1 MTEGNAPGLGFADVC
16 GAGSAASAGRAAP
29 LVLGVI
35 VVAENGAVRGQDLIV
50 VLLAV
55 RPELHIIDPAPI
67 VPVLLGIDVAG
78 VALRDAGVTEGNA
91 PDLGF
96 ADVCGA
102 GGGSAASAGAAGSG
116 SAVPFSLSV
125 PAQNVAGFGVDLIV
139 ILLAG
144 GVELHLI
151 DAHAIVPVG
160 FYNEVQGVPGGN
172 TGICQGDLLS
182 LLLADDILPA
192 ISGVIV
198 CRIPF
203 QLGIELEYPARS
215 GVNGVVIFGAAGV
228 EFHLIFLAS
237 VVVVR
242 LGNEEDSVALGN
254 TGMAQGSF
262 LGLFDTDVG
271 GGGSGS
277 GNRQSGD
284 EQGSGNGTGQGLG
297 HGHFLLVFQ

>member
-1 MTEGNAPGLGFADVC
+1 M
-16 GAGSAASAGRAAP
+16 
-29 LVLGVI
+29 
-35 VVAENGAVRGQDLIV
+35 
-50 VLLAV
+50 
-55 RPELHIIDPAPI
+55 
-67 VPVLLGIDVAG
+67 
-78 VALRDAGVTEGNA
+78 
-91 PDLGF
+91 
-96 ADVCGA
+96 
-102 GGGSAASAGAAGSG
+102 
-116 SAVPFSLSV
+116 
-125 PAQNVAGFGVDLIV
+125 
-139 ILLAG
+139 
-144 GVELHLI
+144 
-151 DAHAIVPVG
+151 
-160 FYNEVQGVPGGN
+160 QGVPGGN
-172 TGICQGDLLS
+172 TGICQGDLLG

-192 ISGVIV
+192 VSGVIV

-203 QLGIELEYPARS
+203 QLGIELEHPARS

>member
-1 MTEGNAPGLGFADVC
+1 MTEGNALCLGFADVC
-16 GAGSAASAGRAAP
+16 CAAGSGAAGAAG
-29 LVLGVI
+29 I
-35 VVAENGAVRGQDLIV
+35 
-50 VLLAV
+50 
-55 RPELHIIDPAPI
+55 
-67 VPVLLGIDVAG
+67 
-78 VALRDAGVTEGNA
+78 
-91 PDLGF
+91 
-96 ADVCGA
+96 
-102 GGGSAASAGAAGSG
+102 GAAGSG
-116 SAVPFSLSV
+116 GAVPFSLSV

-160 FYNEVQGVPGGN
+160 LYNEVQGVPGGN
-172 TGICQGDLLS
+172 TGICQGNLLG

-203 QLGIELEYPARS
+203 QLGIELEHPARS

-284 EQGSGNGTGQGLG
+284 EQGSGNGTGQG

>member
-1 MTEGNAPGLGFADVC
+1 MTEGNALGLGFADIC
-16 GAGSAASAGRAAP
+16 CAGGSGAAGAGS
-29 LVLGVI
+29 
-35 VVAENGAVRGQDLIV
+35 
-50 VLLAV
+50 
-55 RPELHIIDPAPI
+55 
-67 VPVLLGIDVAG
+67 
-78 VALRDAGVTEGNA
+78 
-91 PDLGF
+91 
-96 ADVCGA
+96 
-102 GGGSAASAGAAGSG
+102 GGSATSAACAASIGAAGSG
-116 SAVPFSLSV
+116 GAVPLSLSI
-125 PAQNVAGFGVDLIV
+125 PAQNVAGFCVDLIV

-172 TGICQGDLLS
+172 TGICQGDLLG

-192 ISGVIV
+192 VSGVIV

-203 QLGIELEYPARS
+203 QLGIELEHPARS

-242 LGNEEDSVALGN
+242 LGNEKDSVAFGN

-262 LGLFDTDVG
+262 LGLFDTDV

>member
-16 GAGSAASAGRAAP
+16 CAGGSGAASAACAA
-29 LVLGVI
+29 
-35 VVAENGAVRGQDLIV
+35 
-50 VLLAV
+50 
-55 RPELHIIDPAPI
+55 
-67 VPVLLGIDVAG
+67 GI
-78 VALRDAGVTEGNA
+78 
-91 PDLGF
+91 
-96 ADVCGA
+96 
-102 GGGSAASAGAAGSG
+102 GAAGSG
-116 SAVPFSLSV
+116 GAVPFSLSV

-144 GVELHLI
+144 GAELHLI

-160 FYNEVQGVPGGN
+160 LYNEVQGVPGGN
-172 TGICQGDLLS
+172 TGVCQGDLLS

-192 ISGVIV
+192 VSGVIV

-203 QLGIELEYPARS
+203 QLGIELEHPARS

-242 LGNEEDSVALGN
+242 LGNEEDSVAFSN

-284 EQGSGNGTGQGLG
+284 EQGSGNGTGQG

>member
-16 GAGSAASAGRAAP
+16 GAGSAASAGRAIP

-35 VVAENGAVRGQDLIV
+35 VVAENGAVRSQDLIV

-78 VALRDAGVTEGNA
+78 VALGDAGVTEGNA
-91 PDLGF
+91 PGLGF
-96 ADVCGA
+96 ADVCC
-102 GGGSAASAGAAGSG
+102 AAGSG
-116 SAVPFSLSV
+116 GAVPLSLSV
-125 PAQNVAGFGVDLIV
+125 PGQNVAGFGVDLIV

-160 FYNEVQGVPGGN
+160 LYNEVQGVPGGN
-172 TGICQGDLLS
+172 TGICQGDLLG

-192 ISGVIV
+192 VSGVIV

-203 QLGIELEYPARS
+203 QLGIELEHPARS

>member
-1 MTEGNAPGLGFADVC
+1 M
-16 GAGSAASAGRAAP
+16 
-29 LVLGVI
+29 
-35 VVAENGAVRGQDLIV
+35 
-50 VLLAV
+50 
-55 RPELHIIDPAPI
+55 
-67 VPVLLGIDVAG
+67 
-78 VALRDAGVTEGNA
+78 
-91 PDLGF
+91 
-96 ADVCGA
+96 
-102 GGGSAASAGAAGSG
+102 
-116 SAVPFSLSV
+116 
-125 PAQNVAGFGVDLIV
+125 DLIV

-160 FYNEVQGVPGGN
+160 LYNEVQGVLGGN
-172 TGICQGDLLS
+172 TGICQGDLLG

-203 QLGIELEYPARS
+203 QLGIELEHPARS

>member
-16 GAGSAASAGRAAP
+16 CAGGSGAASAASAA
-29 LVLGVI
+29 
-35 VVAENGAVRGQDLIV
+35 
-50 VLLAV
+50 
-55 RPELHIIDPAPI
+55 
-67 VPVLLGIDVAG
+67 GI
-78 VALRDAGVTEGNA
+78 
-91 PDLGF
+91 
-96 ADVCGA
+96 
-102 GGGSAASAGAAGSG
+102 GAAGSG
-116 SAVPFSLSV
+116 GAVPFSLSV

-160 FYNEVQGVPGGN
+160 LYNEVQGVPGGN
-172 TGICQGDLLS
+172 TGICQGDLLG

-203 QLGIELEYPARS
+203 QLGIELEHPARS

-242 LGNEEDSVALGN
+242 LGNEKDSVALGN

>member
-1 MTEGNAPGLGFADVC
+1 MVQGNALGLGFADVC

-35 VVAENGAVRGQDLIV
+35 VIAENGAVRGQDLIV

-55 RPELHIIDPAPI
+55 SPELHIIDPAPI

-78 VALRDAGVTEGNA
+78 AALGDAGVTEGNA
-91 PDLGF
+91 LGLGF
-96 ADVCGA
+96 ADVCC
-102 GGGSAASAGAAGSG
+102 AASIGAAESG
-116 SAVPFSLSV
+116 GAVPFSLSV

-160 FYNEVQGVPGGN
+160 LYNEVQGVLSGN
-172 TGICQGDLLS
+172 TGICQGDLLG

-203 QLGIELEYPARS
+203 QLGIELEHPARS
-215 GVNGVVIFGAAGV
+215 GVNGVVIFGAAGI

>member
-1 MTEGNAPGLGFADVC
+1 MTEGNALGLGFADVC

-35 VVAENGAVRGQDLIV
+35 VIAENGAVRGQDLIV

-55 RPELHIIDPAPI
+55 GPELHIIDPAPI

-78 VALRDAGVTEGNA
+78 IALGDAGVTEGNA
-91 PDLGF
+91 FGLGF
-96 ADVCGA
+96 ADVCC
-102 GGGSAASAGAAGSG
+102 AASIGAAGSG
-116 SAVPFSLSV
+116 GAVPFSLSV

-160 FYNEVQGVPGGN
+160 LYNEVQGVLGGN
-172 TGICQGDLLS
+172 TGICQGDLLG

-203 QLGIELEYPARS
+203 QLGIELEHPARS
-215 GVNGVVIFGAAGV
+215 GVNGVVIFGAAGI
-228 EFHLIFLAS
+228 EFHLIFLVS